1 MQGVDADHGDDRP
14 RHPLGSQEGDRP
26 AHRMADEDHALEP
39 QGLGHRLDIAGQAG
53 CTPDLAVLP
62 RFTVPGLIEGDDAVI
77 GGEGAGLMLPVFAVA
92 APAVQED
99 EGRVAVAADL
109 ADEAQPVAGTDGLLD
124 EGALAP
130 RSGWEPRL

>member
-1 MQGVDADHGDDRP
+1 QMLRNQLISSQVRV
-14 RHPLGSQEGDRP
+14 GS
-26 AHRMADEDHALEP
+26 LEA

-77 GGEGAGLMLPVFAVA
+77 VGEGADLVLPVFAVA

-99 EGRVAVAADL
+99 EGRVALAADL
-109 ADEAQPVAGTDGLLD
+109 ADEAQPVAGADGFLG
-124 EGALAP
+124 E
-130 RSGWEPRL
+130 